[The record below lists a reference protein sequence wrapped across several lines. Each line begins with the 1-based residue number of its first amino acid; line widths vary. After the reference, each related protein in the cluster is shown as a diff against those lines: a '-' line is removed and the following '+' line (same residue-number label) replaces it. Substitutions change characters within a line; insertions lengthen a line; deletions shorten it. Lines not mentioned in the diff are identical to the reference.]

1 MIKTITITIDDE
13 DGIDWYKVIKDGVTV
28 YTGSVTS
35 YAMDAVKKA
44 MD

>member
-1 MIKTITITIDDE
+1 MIRTITITIDDE
-13 DGIDWYKVIKDGVTV
+13 DGIDWYKVIEDGVTV
-28 YTGSVTS
+28 YTGSVAA

>member
-1 MIKTITITIDDE
+1 MIRTITITIDDE

-28 YTGSVTS
+28 YTGLF
-35 YAMDAVKKA
+35 AHDALDAAQKA